1 MTQQQSL
8 SKLRMTQHTKIGKQ
22 LKDKF
27 DTFFKLDIE
36 LWEAFADKLI
46 LRKFTKNEIIKD
58 TDKLEHY
65 LNFIVE
71 GSVGNFI
78 LSKGNETCIS
88 LTVTNNFS
96 CDYYSFLSQ
105 KASVIQTRA
114 LEFTELLSISHKDLS
129 NLYLKSVKGVWIGK
143 AIAEQL
149 FIQRQQ
155 VQIDLL
161 TLTAEERYLK
171 LLTEKPE
178 IIQKVSLK
186 YIASYIGI
194 TPESLSR
201 LRKKISV

>member
-1 MTQQQSL
+1 MTQQ
-8 SKLRMTQHTKIGKQ
+8 TVIGKQ

-27 DTFFKLDIE
+27 DTFFKVDIE
-36 LWEAFADKLI
+36 LWEAFAANLT
-46 LRKFTKNEIIKD
+46 LRKFAKNEIIKD
-58 TDKLEHY
+58 TDRIEHY
-65 LNFIVE
+65 LNFIIG

-78 LSKGNETCIS
+78 LSNGSETCIS
-88 LTVTNNFS
+88 LSVPNNFS
-96 CDYYSFLSQ
+96 SDYYSFLTQ

-114 LEFTELLSISHKDLS
+114 LEPSELLSISHQNLSDLYS
-129 NLYLKSVKGVWIGK
+129 KSSKGVWIGK

-178 IIQKVSLK
+178 VIQKVSLK
-186 YIASYIGI
+186 HIASYIGV

-201 LRKKISV
+201 LRKKISL

>member
-1 MTQQQSL
+1 MQNSEL
-8 SKLRMTQHTKIGKQ
+8 GKQ

-27 DTFFKLDIE
+27 DAFFKADVE
-36 LWEAFADKLI
+36 LWNAFADKLK
-46 LRKFTKNEIIKD
+46 LRKFKKNDIIKD
-58 TDKLEHY
+58 IDKIEHY
-65 LNFIVE
+65 LNIIST

-78 LSKGNETCIS
+78 LNGGTETCIS
-88 LTVTNNFS
+88 LSVVNNFS
-96 CDYYSFLSQ
+96 SDYYSFLSQ
-105 KASVIQTRA
+105 KPSVIRTIA
-114 LEFTELLSISHKDLS
+114 LESTELLSISNKNLS
-129 NLYLKSVKGVWIGK
+129 DLYLKSNKGIWIGK

-171 LLTEKPE
+171 LLVEKPE
-178 IIQKVSLK
+178 VFQKVSLK

-201 LRKKISV
+201 LRKKIIK

>member
-1 MTQQQSL
+1 
-8 SKLRMTQHTKIGKQ
+8 MTQHIGIGKQ

-27 DTFFKLDIE
+27 DTFFKVDIE
-36 LWEAFADKLI
+36 LWEALVGNMS
-46 LRKFTKNEIIKD
+46 LRKFAKNETIKD
-58 TDKLEHY
+58 ANRIENY
-65 LNFIVE
+65 LNFITK

-88 LTVTNNFS
+88 LSVADNFS
-96 CDYYSFLSQ
+96 SDYYSFLTQ
-105 KASVIQTRA
+105 KTSVIQTRA
-114 LEFTELLSISHKDLS
+114 LESTEILSISHKDLS
-129 NLYLKSVKGVWIGK
+129 NLYLKSSKGVWIGK

-178 IIQKVSLK
+178 VIQKISLK
-186 YIASYIGI
+186 HIASYIGV

-201 LRKKISV
+201 LRKKISL

>member
-1 MTQQQSL
+1 MQNSEL
-8 SKLRMTQHTKIGKQ
+8 GKQ

-27 DTFFKLDIE
+27 DAFFKADVE
-36 LWEAFADKLI
+36 LWNAFADKLK
-46 LRKFTKNEIIKD
+46 LRKFKKNDIIKD
-58 TDKLEHY
+58 IDKIEHY
-65 LNFIVE
+65 LNIIST

-78 LSKGNETCIS
+78 LNGGTETCIS
-88 LTVTNNFS
+88 LSVANNFS
-96 CDYYSFLSQ
+96 SDYYSFLSQ
-105 KASVIQTRA
+105 KPSVIRTIA
-114 LEFTELLSISHKDLS
+114 LESTELLSISNKNLS
-129 NLYLKSVKGVWIGK
+129 DLYLKSNKGIWIGK

-171 LLTEKPE
+171 LLVEKPE
-178 IIQKVSLK
+178 VFQKVSLK

-201 LRKKISV
+201 LRKKIIK

>member
-1 MTQQQSL
+1 MTQQ
-8 SKLRMTQHTKIGKQ
+8 TVIGKQ

-27 DTFFKLDIE
+27 DTFFKVDIE
-36 LWEAFADKLI
+36 LWEAFAANLT
-46 LRKFTKNEIIKD
+46 LRKFAKNEIIKD
-58 TDKLEHY
+58 TDRIEHY
-65 LNFIVE
+65 LNFIIG

-78 LSKGNETCIS
+78 LSNGSETCIS
-88 LTVTNNFS
+88 LSVPNNFS
-96 CDYYSFLSQ
+96 SDYYSFLTQ
-105 KASVIQTRA
+105 KASVIQIRA
-114 LEFTELLSISHKDLS
+114 LEPSELLSISHQNLSDLYS
-129 NLYLKSVKGVWIGK
+129 KSSKGVWIGK

-178 IIQKVSLK
+178 VIQKVSLK
-186 YIASYIGI
+186 HIASYIGV

-201 LRKKISV
+201 LRKKISL

>member
-1 MTQQQSL
+1 MTQQ
-8 SKLRMTQHTKIGKQ
+8 TGIGKQ

-27 DTFFKLDIE
+27 DTFFKVDIE
-36 LWEAFADKLI
+36 LWEAFADNLT
-46 LRKFTKNEIIKD
+46 LRKFAKNETIKD
-58 TDKLEHY
+58 TDRVEHY
-65 LNFIVE
+65 LNFIVR

-78 LSKGNETCIS
+78 LSNGCETCIS
-88 LTVTNNFS
+88 LSIPNNFS
-96 CDYYSFLSQ
+96 SDYYSFLTQ

-114 LEFTELLSISHKDLS
+114 LEPSELLSISHKDLS
-129 NLYLKSVKGVWIGK
+129 DLYSKSSKGVWIGK

-155 VQIDLL
+155 VQIELL

-178 IIQKVSLK
+178 VIQKVSLK
-186 YIASYIGI
+186 HIASYIGV

-201 LRKKISV
+201 LRKKISL